1 MFEKIINNINNMQ
14 KDISCNRA
22 LHIIECIKKHQD
34 NVTTSITVGPLTK
47 SILVN
52 TQDLNI
58 TEINKEKNLVT
69 FNEYSFSFK
78 TMGFSTDFSTL
89 KWINDTKF
97 ELELI
102 SNHKIPV
109 QICFIAELNGI
120 SKEEYFIK

>member
-1 MFEKIINNINNMQ
+1 MFKKIDNVINNMQ
-14 KDISCNRA
+14 EDISCNRA
-22 LHIIECIKKHQD
+22 LYIIECIKKHQD
-34 NVTTSITVGPLTK
+34 NVTTLITVGPLTK

-58 TEINKEKNLVT
+58 TEINKEKYLIA
-69 FNEYSFSFK
+69 FSEYFFSFK

-97 ELELI
+97 KLELT

-109 QICFIAELNGI
+109 QICFLVELNGI
-120 SKEEYFIK
+120 SKEEYFTK